1 MSRRPRRNHT
11 AAFKA
16 KVALAAIKGDR
27 TLAQLAEQ
35 FDVHPN
41 QITSWKAQLEEGASD
56 VFGLGGSNAT
66 AAPASARGKQPA
78 RVGMDL
84 PEPTQ
89 IPKDRFRQR
98 NEPLLVTFTDNAQQS
113 VVAVDGADFK
123 GCRLANPQTAGVHDG
138 KAGSVDRVRYAA
150 KQPANLGVGECVGN
164 RFCFGRRMFFL

>member
-1 MSRRPRRNHT
+1 MSVPRPT
-11 AAFKA
+11 
-16 KVALAAIKGDR
+16 
-27 TLAQLAEQ
+27 
-35 FDVHPN
+35 
-41 QITSWKAQLEEGASD
+41 
-56 VFGLGGSNAT
+56 GLV
-66 AAPASARGKQPA
+66 PA
-78 RVGMDL
+78 RVGNSQRGLAMDL

-150 KQPANLGVGECVGN
+150 KQPANLGVGECVG
-164 RFCFGRRMFFL
+164 